1 MKKQLFTYGIIIALM
16 TVRYVDAQPILIE
29 GREGLLTVNGTI
41 MERVPDGLEFGEAE
55 FSLRSVKPFPVRVRI
70 NGVHYDIWDDRVVK
84 SSEEED
90 VHFNMTVKSNGQS
103 FTIESVSNLD
113 MKRIADILLRFTQD
127 VFSLN
132 DHASAGSLKD
142 GDSGA
147 LVDDLFKFEYLGS
160 DVFPQ
165 DVARMLEIS
174 NYLINVH
181 AGSGELFEL
190 LRHEV
195 KEELETVKMAAR
207 VREFESGMERDA
219 AMEELK
225 AKLEDIFSMKQKNRH
240 MEAQYLR
247 QEVERMEELIR
258 ERSRAKDRLID
269 ARMDELLGTRHQ

>member
-16 TVRYVDAQPILIE
+16 TVRCVNAQPILIE
-29 GREGLLTVNGTI
+29 GREGLLTVNGTTV
-41 MERVPDGLEFGEAE
+41 ERLPDGLEFGEAE
-55 FSLRSVKPFPVRVRI
+55 FSLRSVEPFPVRVRI

-84 SSEEED
+84 ASEEED

-127 VFSLN
+127 VFSFN
-132 DHASAGSLKD
+132 DHASDGSQKD
-142 GDSGA
+142 RDSGA
-147 LVDDLFKFEYLGS
+147 LIDDLFKFGYLGS

-181 AGSGELFEL
+181 AGSSELFEL

-195 KEELETVKMAAR
+195 REELETVKMAAR

-240 MEAQYLR
+240 MEAKYLR

-258 ERSRAKDRLID
+258 ERSRAKERLID
-269 ARMDELLGTRHQ
+269 ARMDELLGTRH